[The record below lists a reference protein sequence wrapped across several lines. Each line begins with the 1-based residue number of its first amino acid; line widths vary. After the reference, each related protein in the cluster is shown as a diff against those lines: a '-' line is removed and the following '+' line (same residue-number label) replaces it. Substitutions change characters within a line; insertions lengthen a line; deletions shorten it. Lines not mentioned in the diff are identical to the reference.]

1 MFKIGQ
7 LDSDDPSFVDNI
19 QSVIVRASGTYA
31 AFSDQGVDLGHVN
44 VIELF
49 TACLIWY
56 LLALT
61 ATVNTSV
68 LLSSIFVA
76 NLAVRE
82 NLVIVVKFVSLGSAP
97 LRIFGSPSAQQ
108 CLGLPECQKMDVIWI
123 LFFGCGHL
131 SVLPSWPPEALLWL
145 WERQEYLNINF
156 CLHFK
161 LCLHERVQP
170 SFLEGESCVLVLE
183 ENLSPFSD
191 S

>member
-97 LRIFGSPSAQQ
+97 LRIFGSPSVQQ
-108 CLGLPECQKMDVIWI
+108 CLGLPECQKMDVMWI
-123 LFFGCGHL
+123 LFF
-131 SVLPSWPPEALLWL
+131 WL
-145 WERQEYLNINF
+145 WTPFSAAFLASRGFALALGEAGVPQHQL